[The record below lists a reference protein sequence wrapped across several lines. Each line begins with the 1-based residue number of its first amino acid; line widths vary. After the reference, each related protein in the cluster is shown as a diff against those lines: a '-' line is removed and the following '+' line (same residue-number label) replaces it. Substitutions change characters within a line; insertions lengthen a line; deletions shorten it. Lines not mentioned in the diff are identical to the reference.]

1 MATLRPPTE
10 EDSMSDATLSA
21 VDAQLRVGFKL
32 DGRTALVTGGSRGI
46 GAAISRSL
54 ASQGATVAAGYSSNR
69 ERAEEFVEEMTRGGA
84 QASAHQGNVGAPEDC
99 ERVIREV
106 IDQHGALDIL
116 VNNAGITQDRPV
128 LKMSVDDWHKVLRVN
143 LSGAFYMSKPALE
156 HMIERGTGRIINIS
170 SIIGQMGNIGQANY
184 AASKSG
190 LFGLTMTMAREAAFA
205 LERAGKLD
213 DQGIGL
219 TVNAVAPGFTETEM
233 LEAVPEKVLDKI
245 RAQIPLRR
253 LGRPEEI
260 ARVVHFLA
268 ADASSYITGQ
278 VWSVNGGMDM

>member
-1 MATLRPPTE
+1 MAKLRPPTE
-10 EDSMSDATLSA
+10 EDSMSNTTLSA

-84 QASAHQGNVGAPEDC
+84 HASVHQGNVGEPEDC

-128 LKMSVDDWHKVLRVN
+128 SKMSVDDWHKVLRVN

-190 LFGLTMTMAREAAFA
+190 LFGLTMTLAREAAFT

-253 LGRPEEI
+253 LGRPEEV

>member
-1 MATLRPPTE
+1 
-10 EDSMSDATLSA
+10 MSDTTLSA
-21 VDAQLRVGFKL
+21 VEAQLRAGFKL
-32 DGRTALVTGGSRGI
+32 EGRTALVTGGSRGI

-54 ASQGATVAAGYSSNR
+54 ASQGATVAAGYSTNR
-69 ERAEEFVEEMTRGGA
+69 ERAEQFVEEMARGGA
-84 QASAHQGNVGAPEDC
+84 HASVHQGNVGVPEDC
-99 ERVIREV
+99 ERVIRDV

-128 LKMSVDDWHKVLRVN
+128 WKMSVDDWHKVLRVN

-213 DQGIGL
+213 DRGIGL
-219 TVNAVAPGFTETEM
+219 TVNAVAPGFIETEM
-233 LEAVPEKVLDKI
+233 LETVPEKVLDKI

>member
-1 MATLRPPTE
+1 
-10 EDSMSDATLSA
+10 MSNTTLSA

-84 QASAHQGNVGAPEDC
+84 HASVHQGNVGEPEDC

-128 LKMSVDDWHKVLRVN
+128 SKMSVDDWHKVLRVN
-143 LSGAFYMSKPALE
+143 LSGAFYMAKPALE

-170 SIIGQMGNIGQANY
+170 SVIGQMGNIGQANY

-190 LFGLTMTMAREAAFA
+190 LFGLTMTLAREAAFT

-253 LGRPEEI
+253 LGRPEEV

>member
-1 MATLRPPTE
+1 V
-10 EDSMSDATLSA
+10 SNATLSD
-21 VDAQLRVGFKL
+21 VDAQLRSGLKL
-32 DGRTALVTGGSRGI
+32 EGRTALVTGGSRGI

-69 ERAEEFVEEMTRGGA
+69 ERAEQFVEEMTSGGA
-84 QASAHQGNVGAPEDC
+84 HMSMHEGNVGEPEDC

-116 VNNAGITQDRPV
+116 VNNAGITADRPV
-128 LKMSVDDWHKVLRVN
+128 SKMSVDDWHKVLRVN

-156 HMIERGTGRIINIS
+156 HMLERGTGRIINIS
-170 SIIGQMGNIGQANY
+170 SIVGQMGNIGQANY

-190 LFGLTMTMAREAAFA
+190 LFGLTMTMAREAAFM
-205 LERAGKLD
+205 LEKAGKLD
-213 DQGIGL
+213 DHGIGL

-233 LEAVPEKVLDKI
+233 LETVPDKVLDRI
-245 RAQIPLRR
+245 RTQIPLRR
-253 LGRPEEI
+253 LCRPEEV

>member
-1 MATLRPPTE
+1 V
-10 EDSMSDATLSA
+10 SSATLSD
-21 VDAQLRVGFKL
+21 VDAQLNTGLKL
-32 DGRTALVTGGSRGI
+32 QGRTALVTGGSRGI

-54 ASQGATVAAGYSSNR
+54 ASQGAAVAAGYSTNR
-69 ERAEEFVEEMTRGGA
+69 DRAEQFVEEMTSGGA
-84 QASAHQGNVGAPEDC
+84 VASMHQGNVGEPEDC
-99 ERVIREV
+99 ERVIHEV
-106 IDQHGALDIL
+106 IEQYGALDIL

-128 LKMSVDDWHKVLRVN
+128 SKMSVDDWHKVLRVN

-156 HMIERGTGRIINIS
+156 HMLERGTGRIINIS
-170 SIIGQMGNIGQANY
+170 SIVGQMGNIGQANY

-190 LFGLTMTMAREAAFA
+190 LVGLTMTMAREAAFM

-213 DQGIGL
+213 DEGIGL

-233 LEAVPEKVLDKI
+233 LDTVPEKVLDRIKS
-245 RAQIPLRR
+245 QIPLHR
-253 LGRPEEI
+253 LCRPEEV